1 LKPGSKDLE
10 LIPKL
15 ATGGLT
21 SENKPYIV
29 GERGPELFVPS
40 SNGRIIPNN
49 KLSGGGGNI
58 FINVNGA
65 IDQEGTARRIV
76 DVLNNSFYRG
86 TNGANALAF

>member
-1 LKPGSKDLE
+1 M
-10 LIPKL
+10 L

-21 SENKPYIV
+21 SENQPYIV

-49 KLSGGGGNI
+49 KLGGNGGNI
-58 FINVNGA
+58 YINVSGA